1 MLISDLEPPVTVFYR
16 LLMHNFQNKYQYIN
30 LNFTGTNGKEF
41 YKNKEDSDGSFSAAG
56 GNDTDSDC
64 DYTPGKKKPFKC
76 SICEATF
83 TTKNTMKTH
92 IDSIHDGK
100 KLNASRVKC
109 TICEKI
115 FSSSSNIR
123 THISNKHKDVMIKG
137 G

>member
-1 MLISDLEPPVTVFYR
+1 MRNTYLFFVSSRFEGMRGDKNQIFRTLVTPKQSDIFFRICVA
-16 LLMHNFQNKYQYIN
+16 
-30 LNFTGTNGKEF
+30 
-41 YKNKEDSDGSFSAAG
+41 FSG
-56 GNDTDSDC
+56 EKMDFWNILTCTDSDC

-100 KLNASRVKC
+100 KLNTSRVKC